1 MENRTAIVSSK
12 NQKTAEKLFY
22 YGLFGVVGLHYFY
35 VGKSK
40 QGRYH
45 LILTFFLLLFT
56 YAFCS
61 SSVHTNTGELI
72 TLGEKISFTLK
83 TWLPFMLAGIPTL
96 IQIKTGTFKD
106 IAGNPLQKQLHE
118 PTCQLFELE
127 SQRYKAEAK
136 LHKLDERHTRF
147 DLDAFLAIDIA
158 SDQDPYIQIMI
169 KAVYVVA
176 YYGQCTTSILQKKL
190 KLDYARAARVI
201 DSLEQIGIVGPYQGA
216 NPRDV
221 YLTIEQLTKQTEAL
235 DSVIEKIF
243 DLYNFSELETEPK
256 PLSESF
262 CYDTM
267 DGHEFETFCSK
278 VLLNNGFN
286 KVEITTGSGDFGT
299 DILAEKDGITYAI
312 QCKCYSTNVGIAAV
326 QEANSGRDYYNAM
339 VGVVMTNRYFTPQAK
354 AQAEKSKILLWDR
367 DRLNEMIGE
376 SQKITQ

>member
-1 MENRTAIVSSK
+1 MENCTAIVSNK

-35 VGKSK
+35 AGKTK
-40 QGRYH
+40 QGCYH
-45 LILTFFLLLFT
+45 LILTFFLLFFT

-106 IAGNPLQKQLHE
+106 ITGNPLQKQLHKPDE
-118 PTCQLFELE
+118 QLCELGE
-127 SQRYKAEAK
+127 HRTQ
-136 LHKLDERHTRF
+136 F

-169 KAVYVVA
+169 KAVYIVA
-176 YYGQCTTSILQKKL
+176 YYGQCTTSILQRKL
-190 KLDYARAARVI
+190 KLGYSRAARVI
-201 DSLEQIGIVGPYQGA
+201 DSLEQIGIVGPYQGGK
-216 NPRDV
+216 PRDV
-221 YLTIEQLTKQTEAL
+221 YLTIEQLTAQTEVL
-235 DSVIEKIF
+235 DSTIEKIF
-243 DLYNFSELETEPK
+243 DLYNFSEPESEPES
-256 PLSESF
+256 LTDSF

-267 DGHEFETFCSK
+267 GGREFETFCSK
-278 VLLNNGFN
+278 VLLNNGFI
-286 KVEITTGSGDFGT
+286 KAEITSGSGDFGT

-339 VGVVMTNRYFTPQAK
+339 VGAVMTNRYFTPQAK

-376 SQKITQ
+376 AQKITQ